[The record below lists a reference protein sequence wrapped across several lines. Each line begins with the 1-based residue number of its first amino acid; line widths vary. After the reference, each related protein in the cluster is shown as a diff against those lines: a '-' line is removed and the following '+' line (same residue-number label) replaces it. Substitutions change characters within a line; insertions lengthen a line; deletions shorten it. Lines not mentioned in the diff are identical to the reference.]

1 MKKRSSIILV
11 FIFILFMKA
20 FADHKFRIYLKDK
33 DQSEFTIDNPKA
45 FLSDRAIERREKQ
58 KIRVEES
65 DLPLSEVYTN
75 TIQDLGFSIVGSSKW
90 LNTVSVSVKDSL
102 EIDKLKN
109 LDFIKDILWVGESN
123 PEQQKTVKSPF
134 TIQYPKKKSS
144 GYYGYA
150 SDQIYT
156 VNGQKLHE
164 KGFWG
169 DGVEIGII
177 DAGFTNLK
185 EILYLSN
192 VKIKG
197 TKDFSSDAID
207 MFSSSDHG
215 IGVLSAMATN
225 QPNTLVG
232 TAPNAEYWLFRSEVG
247 KSEYPIEEDYWVT
260 ALEYADS
267 LGIDIVNT
275 SLGYQEFDAPAK
287 SYTHEDIDGK
297 TSFMSIAAG
306 IAAEKGIL
314 MVVSAG
320 NEGNKTWK
328 KITVPADAEN
338 VLTVG
343 SMNKDSIISS
353 FSSVGP
359 TADGRVKPDIIAVGE
374 NINLLDSK
382 SEIIVTNGTS
392 FAAPVIT
399 GLAACLWQAYP
410 KLTNKE
416 LINIICSSSN
426 RFKNPGLTFGYGV
439 PDMELAMTLA
449 KDITTGI
456 EETLPVEDSK
466 SQFSFKS
473 DSVGHIN
480 IKKINVTDDNDDFR
494 IQIYSIDG
502 RIIINEMMNGYDK
515 DFHLNQNSK
524 QPYVIYII
532 GKNFKESRKLLF

>member
-1 MKKRSSIILV
+1 MKKHLSIILV
-11 FIFILFMKA
+11 FIYIISPTI
-20 FADHKFRIYLKDK
+20 FADHKFRVYLKDK
-33 DQSEFTIDNPKA
+33 EQSEFTINNPKV
-45 FLSDRAIERREKQ
+45 FLSEKALERREKQ
-58 KIRVEES
+58 KIAIEES
-65 DLPLSEVYTN
+65 DLPLSKSYTN
-75 TIQDLGFSIVGSSKW
+75 TIEKLGFPIVAKSKW
-90 LNTVSVSVKDSL
+90 HNTVSISTKDS
-102 EIDKLKN
+102 IDINKLGS
-109 LDFIKDILWVGESN
+109 LDFIEEIMWVGKSN
-123 PEQQKTVKSPF
+123 PEEQKNVKSPF
-134 TIQYPKKKSS
+134 TIQYPKTKSS
-144 GYYGYA
+144 GYYGYG

-164 KGFWG
+164 KGFRG
-169 DGVEIGII
+169 DGMEIAII

-207 MFSSSDHG
+207 MFSSNEHG

-232 TAPNAEYWLFRSEVG
+232 TAPKAEYWLFRSEVG

-267 LGIDIVNT
+267 LGINIVNT
-275 SLGYQEFDAPAK
+275 SLGYQEFDLPAR
-287 SYTHEDIDGK
+287 SYTHEEMNGK

-306 IAAEKGIL
+306 IAADKGML
-314 MVVSAG
+314 LVVSAG

-343 SMNKDSIISS
+343 SMNKDSIIST

-359 TADGRVKPDIIAVGE
+359 TADGRVKPDVIAMGE

-382 SEIIVTNGTS
+382 SEIIVMNGTS
-392 FAAPVIT
+392 FAAPIIT

-426 RFKNPGLTFGYGV
+426 RFKNPGFTFGYGV
-439 PDMELAMTLA
+439 PDMELAITLA

-456 EETLPVEDSK
+456 EETLPIEESK
-466 SQFSFKS
+466 YLFSFQS
-473 DSVGHIN
+473 DSIGHIN
-480 IKKINVTDDNDDFR
+480 IKKTNMSDDNDDFR
-494 IQIYSIDG
+494 IQIYSIEG
-502 RIIINEMMNGYDK
+502 KILVNEVVNGYER
-515 DFHLNQNSK
+515 DFYLNQNSK
-524 QPYVIYII
+524 RPYIIYII
-532 GKNFKESRKLLF
+532 GQNLKESRKLLF